1 MKTFQVTQ
9 QDENNHD
16 EDSLSR
22 LHKRSEKMLKLIF
35 LALFCAFFLK
45 FFVIDYLKIAGKSM
59 EPVIK
64 DRQIVF
70 INRLAY
76 GLSKPFTDTYFFQ
89 WKKPSR
95 NDIVLFLHDNKIV
108 VKRCVLTGGDYLEI
122 LSDSEYDNNYYL
134 LIDEKHIP
142 VNQRQYNWLKDITK
156 VPDNFIFVLGDN
168 FNNSVDSRDYGFVS
182 CRNITGK
189 VIGKD

>member
-1 MKTFQVTQ
+1 MKTLQVTKINEKNQ
-9 QDENNHD
+9 Q
-16 EDSLSR
+16 EDSLGK
-22 LHKRSEKMLKLIF
+22 LQKRSEKMLTLII

-45 FFVIDYLKIAGKSM
+45 FFVIDYLKISGNSM
-59 EPVIK
+59 EPGIK
-64 DRQIVF
+64 DKQVVL

-76 GLSKPFTDTYFFQ
+76 GFSKPFTDTYFVQ
-89 WKKPSR
+89 WKKPAR
-95 NDIVLFLHDNKIV
+95 NDVVLFLHDNKIV

-122 LSDSEYDNNYYL
+122 LSDSEYDKYYL
-134 LIDEKHIP
+134 LIDNKHIP
-142 VNQRQYNWLKDITK
+142 LNQRQYNWLKDINK

-182 CRNITGK
+182 CKNITGK